1 LDLRTN
7 VSGSQG
13 DGYDASTMPTADPRL
28 ADCVFCAIVS
38 GGAPATFL
46 HQDDLVVA
54 FMDIRPVQPGHLLVV
69 PRAHAK
75 LIPEL
80 DDNVLARLWSVATE
94 LNRALRA
101 SSPLTEAVSV
111 YVADGDAAGQEVAH
125 VHIHL
130 IPRRTSDGF
139 GFRFP
144 PGYGAEPPRSEL
156 ETIAEEIRRRIP
168 SPLAPEPRGV

>member
-1 LDLRTN
+1 
-7 VSGSQG
+7 
-13 DGYDASTMPTADPRL
+13 MPTPGART
-28 ADCVFCAIVS
+28 ADCVFCAIVR
-38 GGAPATFL
+38 GDAPATFL
-46 HQDDLVVA
+46 HRDELVVA

-80 DDNVLARLWSVATE
+80 DGRILARLWLVATD

-101 SSPLTEAVSV
+101 STLTVEAVSV
-111 YVADGDAAGQEVAH
+111 HVADGHAAGQEVAH

-130 IPRRTSDGF
+130 IPRRDYDGF

-144 PGYGAEPPRSEL
+144 PGYGTEPGRPAL
-156 ETIAEEIRRRIP
+156 ETIASQIRPGI
-168 SPLAPEPRGV
+168 SESNAPETSGH

>member
-1 LDLRTN
+1 
-7 VSGSQG
+7 
-13 DGYDASTMPTADPRL
+13 MPTSDPQT
-28 ADCVFCAIVS
+28 ADCVFCRIVS
-38 GGAPATFL
+38 GSAPATFL

-54 FMDIRPVQPGHLLVV
+54 FMDIRPVQRGHLLVV
-69 PRAHAK
+69 PRRHAK

-80 DDNVLARLWSVATE
+80 DEATLARMWSMATD

-101 SSPLTEAVSV
+101 SALPCEAVSV

-130 IPRRTSDGF
+130 IPRHAQDGF

-144 PGYGAEPPRSEL
+144 PGYGAQRGREEL
-156 ETIAEEIRRRIP
+156 EAMANEIRPGIP
-168 SPLAPEPRGV
+168 PELSGS

>member
-1 LDLRTN
+1 MP
-7 VSGSQG
+7 
-13 DGYDASTMPTADPRL
+13 ASAPQST
-28 ADCVFCAIVS
+28 DCVFCAIVS

-54 FMDIRPVQPGHLLVV
+54 FMDIRPVQTGHLLVV
-69 PRAHAK
+69 PRAHAE

-80 DDNVLARLWSVATE
+80 DDASLARLWAVAVD

-101 SSPLTEAVSV
+101 TTLPVEAVSV
-111 YVADGDAAGQEVAH
+111 YVADGEAAGQEVAH

-130 IPRRTSDGF
+130 IPRHARDGF

-144 PGYGAEPPRSEL
+144 PGYGFQPDRAEL
-156 ETIAEEIRRRIP
+156 ERLASEIQPNRP
-168 SPLAPEPRGV
+168 SAHVSDAGGH

>member
-1 LDLRTN
+1 MER
-7 VSGSQG
+7 SGS
-13 DGYDASTMPTADPRL
+13 DA
-28 ADCVFCAIVS
+28 ADCIFCAIVR
-38 GGAPATFL
+38 GDAPATFL
-46 HQDDLVVA
+46 HEDDLVVA

-80 DDNVLARLWSVATE
+80 DDASLARLWEVATR

-101 SSPLTEAVSV
+101 STVPLEAVGV

-130 IPRRTSDGF
+130 IPRRTDDRF

-144 PGYGAEPPRSEL
+144 PGYGEQPGPAVLGEMAARITAGLPPSGAR
-156 ETIAEEIRRRIP
+156 
-168 SPLAPEPRGV
+168 